1 MMTDICLFLS
11 QLKANVFRTNTSKL
25 VWFCLM
31 RDVDDAGMVK
41 TSALSIAREIEVNE
55 KTVRNALN
63 ALQKEGLIELQSP
76 ILNPKKVRYMGR
88 IIKLNGLDVCS
99 KPKKSQIRKKSD
111 IQSDITPLKKPTK
124 FTPPTDE
131 EVAAYCQEKGYHFN
145 PAQFV
150 PHYQKK
156 GWIVGKTKMVDWH
169 AACRTWEISWKEK
182 YGERFYY
189 EIQPIITADNAASR
203 KAQRDRGL
211 SLATEIVARSENLL
225 SLFNGSGADPDT
237 RKD

>member
-1 MMTDICLFLS
+1 MTDCIRLPRSALCDELWRNKDYGCLLWFL
-11 QLKANVFRTNTSKL
+11 
-25 VWFCLM
+25 
-31 RDVDDAGMVK
+31 
-41 TSALSIAREIEVNE
+41 LSIADGGGVATFTATDIEMRLGISRQRLRTMLGKMRKRGLATNLQPTSNQQATNIIFDFQRLDNTE
-55 KTVRNALN
+55 QPTANQPPTNRQPTKT
-63 ALQKEGLIELQSP
+63 S
-76 ILNPKKVRYMGR
+76 
-88 IIKLNGLDVCS
+88 
-99 KPKKSQIRKKSD
+99 
-111 IQSDITPLKKPTK
+111 KKPTK

-225 SLFNGSGADPDT
+225 SLFNGSGADPNT

>member
-1 MMTDICLFLS
+1 MNDYIRLP
-11 QLKANVFRTNTSKL
+11 R
-25 VWFCLM
+25 
-31 RDVDDAGMVK
+31 
-41 TSALSIAREIEVNE
+41 SALCDELWRNKDYGCLLWFLLSRADNQGIA
-55 KTVRNALN
+55 TFTA
-63 ALQKEGLIELQSP
+63 ADIELRFGISRQRLRTMLSKMQKSGLATSIQP
-76 ILNPKKVRYMGR
+76 TTNQQATNITFDLQCFSSTEQPTTNQQPTNKQPTKASKK
-88 IIKLNGLDVCS
+88 
-99 KPKKSQIRKKSD
+99 
-111 IQSDITPLKKPTK
+111 TTK

-131 EVAAYCQEKGYHFN
+131 DVAAYCQEKGYHFN

-225 SLFNGSGADPDT
+225 SLFNGSGANPDT